1 MWEWSHTKT
10 TVDFKI
16 GDVEFPNWRD
26 IVKQLDYY
34 LREEPPVPEGIVVED
49 TNNIARFI
57 EKYGK

>member
-1 MWEWSHTKT
+1 MWEWPHTKT

-16 GDVEFPNWRD
+16 GDVEFLNWRG

-34 LREEPPVPEGIVVED
+34 LREEPPVPEGIVVEE
-49 TNNIARFI
+49 TNNIAKFI